1 MTMVLGTAATFHWF
15 RVRQGNTVLVTA
27 TVMYMLRTSSIF
39 GSHNYLKPHQ
49 GLGCFLSVHPANI
62 SRAKLP
68 RETEIQKEIRSG
80 VVA

>member
-49 GLGCFLSVHPANI
+49 GLGCFL
-62 SRAKLP
+62 
-68 RETEIQKEIRSG
+68 
-80 VVA
+80 